1 MKKILIAE
9 DELVSLNILEEEFTE
24 AGYSV
29 VAVSDGEI
37 ASKYIGE
44 TRFDLALL
52 DIKLPKKTGLQL
64 LQEIRGQS
72 SETIVIV
79 ITAFAS
85 IQNAVDAMKMG
96 ANDYLTKPYDIG
108 ALLAKTGQLLSSKS
122 PRKKALRPT
131 ESEKYSYLA
140 SSNDE
145 TIEIMIEKVKDIPT
159 TVLLTGETGTG
170 KTLLAKQIHRR
181 GNRATSPF
189 VHVNCAAIPENLFES
204 ELFGHERG
212 CFTGAIATRKGKFE
226 LAGQGTI
233 FLDEIG
239 LLPLCIQTK
248 LLNVLQEK
256 KFERIGGSTDFPMEA
271 RIIAATNVDLE
282 DCVENGSFRKDL
294 YYRLNVIQIEIPPL
308 RYRKYD
314 IIPLANFFIR
324 RYEKILNKKIGQVDD
339 NFWDALIKYSWP
351 GNIRE
356 LENTIESVV
365 ALCDQNRLVYDL
377 LPMRITQGK
386 HNSPSFSPS
395 SFDFKT
401 YLNQQERSAII
412 AALEK
417 FEGHREKTAEYL
429 GISKRTLQYKL
440 KNLNI
445 IEVT

>member
-212 CFTGAIATRKGKFE
+212 CFTGAIAT
-226 LAGQGTI
+226 
-233 FLDEIG
+233 
-239 LLPLCIQTK
+239 
-248 LLNVLQEK
+248 
-256 KFERIGGSTDFPMEA
+256 
-271 RIIAATNVDLE
+271 
-282 DCVENGSFRKDL
+282 
-294 YYRLNVIQIEIPPL
+294 
-308 RYRKYD
+308 
-314 IIPLANFFIR
+314 
-324 RYEKILNKKIGQVDD
+324 
-339 NFWDALIKYSWP
+339 
-351 GNIRE
+351 
-356 LENTIESVV
+356 
-365 ALCDQNRLVYDL
+365 
-377 LPMRITQGK
+377 
-386 HNSPSFSPS
+386 
-395 SFDFKT
+395 
-401 YLNQQERSAII
+401 
-412 AALEK
+412 
-417 FEGHREKTAEYL
+417 
-429 GISKRTLQYKL
+429 
-440 KNLNI
+440 
-445 IEVT
+445 